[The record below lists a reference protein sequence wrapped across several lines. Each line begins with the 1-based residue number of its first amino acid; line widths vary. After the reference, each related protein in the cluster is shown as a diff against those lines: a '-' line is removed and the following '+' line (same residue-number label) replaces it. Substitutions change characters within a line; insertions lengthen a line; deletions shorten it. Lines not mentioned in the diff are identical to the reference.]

1 MLLITLVTLG
11 QSTTYKNN
19 YGTNYI
25 GGRTGNF
32 NKSSISWTITQIDNN
47 YNIKNNVNSES
58 FNVTFSY
65 FDSTNKLYVY
75 KVVGRGNFDGSQ
87 VKIIMT
93 NGKLSDYAKGIVS
106 DLNLL
111 AILLADDTGYMY
123 KLNK

>member
-1 MLLITLVTLG
+1 MKFTSTFIMLLITLVTLG

-75 KVVGRGNFDGSQ
+75 KVVG
-87 VKIIMT
+87 VPT
-93 NGKLSDYAKGIVS
+93 VYP
-106 DLNLL
+106 
-111 AILLADDTGYMY
+111 TGTPFKYQ
-123 KLNK
+123 